1 MRTLREQKTC
11 LMHVYPVRPMAG
23 TPLEIL
29 KATNGLAVFPE
40 NETRATNLK
49 LRTAHHFY
57 LHPFFHVSSWN
68 SRETTPPSILI
79 GVNANRTRLFVYRQ
93 LSPSILAWV
102 TIDRDRRAKLTPDR
116 DRVNVFDEQ
125 GKEEGRTI
133 RSSTRLTYYRFESLT
148 RNACGGR
155 PPRKPK
161 RVTREE
167 DKSFTIAYENRRL
180 YLPFDCR
187 FLSRVNKK
195 QNFLILE
202 NRKKIRKGTNPLQTC
217 MCTYSERLAFT
228 FSLRND
234 FDFSA
239 RWCSIFEAS
248 GRRETGVN
256 WTDKR
261 YRLSDRADRLAADP
275 HRARIRSGVVG
286 TRLIRLAVAP
296 CGPSRSPNGTPCRRW
311 GLSPIRNPDHDLV
324 ALLHGGGNTYV
335 KRVLARRRHFPTNA
349 RWVES
354 LKVVANLRVFSS
366 RSLSDTRCRFFFF
379 FFCAREKYPCD
390 FLSHQFFHS
399 ILYFREITRSKIQS
413 RTRKIENF
421 TVWKIYIPRSR
432 YLKSESR

>member
-1 MRTLREQKTC
+1 M
-11 LMHVYPVRPMAG
+11 
-23 TPLEIL
+23 I
-29 KATNGLAVFPE
+29 
-40 NETRATNLK
+40 
-49 LRTAHHFY
+49 
-57 LHPFFHVSSWN
+57 W
-68 SRETTPPSILI
+68 
-79 GVNANRTRLFVYRQ
+79 
-93 LSPSILAWV
+93 
-102 TIDRDRRAKLTPDR
+102 
-116 DRVNVFDEQ
+116 
-125 GKEEGRTI
+125 
-133 RSSTRLTYYRFESLT
+133 
-148 RNACGGR
+148 
-155 PPRKPK
+155 
-161 RVTREE
+161 
-167 DKSFTIAYENRRL
+167 ENRRL

-248 GRRETGVN
+248 ERRETGVN

-335 KRVLARRRHFPTNA
+335 KRVLARRRHFLTNA

-379 FFCAREKYPCD
+379 FF
-390 FLSHQFFHS
+390 FLWA
-399 ILYFREITRSKIQS
+399 
-413 RTRKIENF
+413 RKIS
-421 TVWKIYIPRSR
+421 VWFFISPILPFDSLLSR
-432 YLKSESR
+432 NYAFKNSIKN